1 MIGNLKGN
9 AALLAAFSF
18 NALTNGKP
26 ILDSTGAPADPNLQN
41 AFVLLTCTTLA
52 LELVAVYVGQQLLYR
67 MGDGNFAQVR
77 DDGTNDP
84 DRTILSILLSAKYG
98 REMRTYPGRSNS
110 LSSFLTSCA
119 WIRSDRSASMP
130 SNACE

>member
-18 NALTNGKP
+18 NAHNGKP
-26 ILDSTGAPADPNLQN
+26 ILDSTGAAADPNLQN

-52 LELVAVYVGQQLLYR
+52 LELVAVYVGRQLLYR

-77 DDGTNDP
+77 DDDTNDP
-84 DRTILSILLSAKYG
+84 DRTILSILLSAKYKDQFYLVAAPSTLG
-98 REMRTYPGRSNS
+98 
-110 LSSFLTSCA
+110 LSRCCCHRRARMGVL
-119 WIRSDRSASMP
+119 
-130 SNACE
+130 